1 MGSILFKFVRNCN
14 FHFKCNNLKNGKV
27 FLNFLLHFWNLHQ
40 ILNILNKRMIVIAN
54 VFPKLQTLKILLR
67 RLSKKSLFR
76 TGISQHLKM
85 SQINAKS
92 PSERFF
98 IMFLII
104 LREVD
109 SENVSASIRL
119 SLSGVC

>member
-1 MGSILFKFVRNCN
+1 
-14 FHFKCNNLKNGKV
+14 
-27 FLNFLLHFWNLHQ
+27 
-40 ILNILNKRMIVIAN
+40 MIVIAN

-76 TGISQHLKM
+76 TGISQHVKM